1 MQMLFELELM
11 VGGEAVTGMAGNW
24 QEIGQKLQPA
34 ATDLQIVSLLDK
46 KFRGSGVNSKG
57 FPLLKVFEVRPV
69 CIRYRHYTL
78 MIFTCLYLYHSLYFA
93 AMLCITLH
101 SQYFY
106 R

>member
-1 MQMLFELELM
+1 MLFELELM

-24 QEIGQKLQPA
+24 QEKCRKLRAQQQQQPV

-69 CIRYRHYTL
+69 CKVGIVH
-78 MIFTCLYLYHSLYFA
+78 
-93 AMLCITLH
+93 
-101 SQYFY
+101 
-106 R
+106 